1 MATVAQSD
9 LGVLLQSMR
18 PKLFDAE
25 YGFAVLADGQA
36 LPPGFA
42 PFATVAEAEGQTVI
56 APAGDLAAAD
66 IAFTGGWARISLSV
80 HSDLEA
86 VGLTAAI
93 SAALG
98 KAGISANV
106 IAGYF
111 HDHVFVQW
119 PRRAEAMRVLADLS
133 GRR

>member
-1 MATVAQSD
+1 MAGQAD
-9 LGVLLQSMR
+9 LVKLLQSLQPR
-18 PKLFDAE
+18 LFDAE
-25 YGFAVLADGQA
+25 YGYGYLPQGQG
-36 LPPGFA
+36 LPSGLR
-42 PFATVAEAEGQTVI
+42 PFATVSETEGLSVVAPLPDLVAAGI
-56 APAGDLAAAD
+56 ASD
-66 IAFTGGWARISLSV
+66 GGWARISLSV

-93 SAALG
+93 STGLT

-119 PRRAEAMRVLADLS
+119 HRRAEAMHVLSHLS
-133 GRR
+133 A